1 MVLYRPDQ
9 LVSLRNLRSWALL
22 AFGAG
27 AVNAGAL
34 LACQRFVSHV
44 TGTVTRIGV
53 DAGQLLALEY
63 FLILFC
69 FIAGAGAAV
78 LLARRGEAVH
88 TPRYARPLLLVSAIL
103 VGVAL
108 LGQAG
113 ALGPFGGTV
122 ESARDFVF
130 LGVLSFAMG
139 MQNAAVAVSTAMAV
153 RTTHMTGPATD
164 IGIALALLASGTR
177 AERSEARRS
186 IVLRV
191 TKLFAFISGG
201 AAMVPLCARFGFAAF
216 VVPAVTCALATMWT
230 YASAPATAADGV
242 SRA

>member
-1 MVLYRPDQ
+1 MVIYRPDQ
-9 LVSLRNLRSWALL
+9 LISLRNLRSWALL

-69 FIAGAGAAV
+69 FIAGAGGAV
-78 LLARRGEAVH
+78 LLARRRPGEDGD
-88 TPRYARPLLLVSAIL
+88 PRYARPMLLVSSILGGVAIL
-103 VGVAL
+103 GHFGL
-108 LGQAG
+108 I
-113 ALGPFGGTV
+113 GPFGGSV
-122 ESARDFVF
+122 ESAHDFVF
-130 LGVLSFAMG
+130 LGVLSLAMG
-139 MQNAAVAVSTAMAV
+139 MQNAAVASSTAMAV

-164 IGIALALLASGTR
+164 IGIALAMLMSGSPSQ
-177 AERSEARRS
+177 RSEARRS

-191 TKLFAFISGG
+191 TKLLAFISGG

-216 VVPAVTCALATMWT
+216 AVPAVACAVATHWSYMT
-230 YASAPATAADGV
+230 ASSDARVP